1 MLKAFRAIS
10 VLEGLSYLVI
20 LGVTFGFISREWVMV
35 LGLTHGALF
44 TLYFVA
50 SLIVTHKMA
59 WPVWGWLLL
68 LLVSI
73 VPFAFIA
80 LEWFLRQR
88 EHKLASTVKP

>member
-20 LGVTFGFISREWVMV
+20 LGVTFGFISRDWVMT

-44 TLYFVA
+44 TLYFLA
-50 SLIVTHKMA
+50 SLVVTHKMA

-68 LLVSI
+68 LAVSVI
-73 VPFAFIA
+73 PFAFIA

-88 EHKLASTVKP
+88 EIRLANEPSA